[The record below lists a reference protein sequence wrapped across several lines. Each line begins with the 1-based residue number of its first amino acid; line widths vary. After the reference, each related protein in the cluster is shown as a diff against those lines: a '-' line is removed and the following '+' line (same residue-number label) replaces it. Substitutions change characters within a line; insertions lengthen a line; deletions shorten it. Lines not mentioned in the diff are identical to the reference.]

1 MLNFPQRVVARTR
14 LHRALHRCQQQVQKM
29 ATPKKVEFM
38 PQKGILVNPYN
49 VSQTK
54 EEEPSD
60 FMVDISYLLLY
71 SENST
76 HRYSWHFHSR
86 N

>member
-14 LHRALHRCQQQVQKM
+14 LHRALHKCQQQVQKM
-29 ATPKKVEFM
+29 ATPKKVEFV

-60 FMVDISYLLLY
+60 FMVGISYLLLF
-71 SENST
+71 NKKIA
-76 HRYSWHFHSR
+76 YSWHFHSR
-86 N
+86 K

>member
-1 MLNFPQRVVARTR
+1 
-14 LHRALHRCQQQVQKM
+14 M

-60 FMVDISYLLLY
+60 FMVDISYLLLC
-71 SENST
+71 SENSIHT
-76 HRYSWHFHSR
+76 GTVGIFIQETKC
-86 N
+86 